1 MPSSK
6 IQLRIDTPTGPVKS
20 GRGFYQ
26 LDEESLFVQIGLF
39 TEKKHFFNYL
49 ENDFVLFDLD
59 RTGQLIFIEV
69 YKAKRHWITDDSL
82 NLPANAETA
91 DIRWLNFR
99 EKLPDALIK
108 TDKNSKIIKL
118 EFQENNIPLYFIVSE
133 SVIVE
138 TDYSHTLT
146 AVWITSYEE
155 DAGGQHI
162 KRFRRRQRRAKSYLD

>member
-6 IQLRIDTPTGPVKS
+6 IQLRISTPTGPVKS

-49 ENDFVLFDLD
+49 ENDCVLFDLD
-59 RTGQLIFIEV
+59 RTGQLIFIEIS
-69 YKAKRHWITDDSL
+69 KAKRHWIIDDFLTSPTD
-82 NLPANAETA
+82 AETA

-99 EKLPDALIK
+99 EKLPDVLIK
-108 TDKNSKIIKL
+108 TDNNFEIVKL
-118 EFQENNIPLYFIVSE
+118 EFQKNNSPLYFIISE
-133 SVIVE
+133 SVLVE
-138 TDYSHTLT
+138 TDHAHSLT
-146 AVWITSYEE
+146 AVWVTSYEE
-155 DAGGQHI
+155 DAGGQYI

>member
-1 MPSSK
+1 MSPSK

-49 ENDFVLFDLD
+49 ENDWVLFDLD
-59 RTGQLIFIEV
+59 RMGQLIFIEI
-69 YKAKRHWITDDSL
+69 YKAKRHWIIDNSL
-82 NLPANAETA
+82 TPPADAETA

-99 EKLPDALIK
+99 EKLPNTLIK
-108 TDKNSKIIKL
+108 TDKNYEIVKL
-118 EFQENNIPLYFIVSE
+118 EFQKNNSPYYFIISE

-138 TDYSHTLT
+138 TDHAHSLT

-155 DAGGQHI
+155 DTGGQHI
-162 KRFRRRQRRAKSYLD
+162 KQFRRRQRRAKSYLD